1 MTQKAVARARRVA
14 TALSLFL
21 VLALV
26 SAFILDR
33 LFPFPVDRLE
43 PKIGRAHV

>member
-1 MTQKAVARARRVA
+1 MTKKAVARIRRAA

-21 VLALV
+21 IVVAA

-33 LFPFPVDRLE
+33 LFPFPV
-43 PKIGRAHV
+43 